1 MTDSATTP
9 PSPAEPPASAR
20 DHILECALKL
30 FAASGPDAVTVR
42 DIAACAHVSPALI
55 LHHYGSKQGLRD
67 ATDEHVAGIFDAV
80 LDMPIDAV
88 TQDTTVSMIGVLLAA
103 TPADSPIPTYLRR
116 LILSGDP
123 AGRKLIRQWFELT
136 RRYVDDATVA
146 GAMEP
151 STDPDVRAAFL
162 MANDLSMILLQDHLA
177 DVLGDDPLSP
187 KGLERW
193 VADAMD
199 AYTSGVFRKET
210 P

>member
-1 MTDSATTP
+1 MTDPSAISAADP
-9 PSPAEPPASAR
+9 QPAATAR

-30 FAASGPDAVTVR
+30 FAASGTDAVTVR
-42 DIAACAHVSPALI
+42 DIAACAQVSPALI

-67 ATDEHVAGIFDAV
+67 AADEYVAGIFDAV

-88 TQDTTVSMIGVLLAA
+88 TQDTAVSMIDVLLAA
-103 TPADSPIPTYLRR
+103 TPAASPIPAYLRR

-123 AGRKLIRQWFELT
+123 AGRRLIRQWFELT
-136 RRYVDDATVA
+136 RRYVDQATA
-146 GAMEP
+146 TGAMEP
-151 STDPDVRAAFL
+151 SADPDVRAAFL

-177 DVLGDDPLSP
+177 DVLGTDPLSP
-187 KGLERW
+187 DGLERW

-199 AYTSGVFRKET
+199 AYTTGVFRKES